1 VGDDNSMR
9 RTVQAALD
17 NGVRIGAHPSYPDR
31 TGFGRRPMEM
41 GADELRRSLQAQVD
55 ALRSVA
61 RSCGTRVE
69 SVKAHGALYGEVA
82 RGGDACAALLDVVAS
97 VCDPGT
103 TLVLPAGAPA
113 RVAAGR
119 VGVPVLDEGFCD
131 RAYGPDA
138 ALVGRQH
145 DGAVYDDPA
154 LAAAQALA
162 LATEGTVV
170 AVDGTVLPVHVDTL
184 CLHGDSPNALAM
196 ARAVRAALTGA
207 GITIAA
213 PPRP

>member
-1 VGDDNSMR
+1 MIAGEIDGISAPEFTEDMQELTR
-9 RTVQAALD
+9 ARIAPDLVQ
-17 NGVRIGAHPSYPDR
+17 V
-31 TGFGRRPMEM
+31 
-41 GADELRRSLQAQVD
+41 
-55 ALRSVA
+55 VA
-61 RSCGTRVE
+61 
-69 SVKAHGALYGEVA
+69 K
-82 RGGDACAALLDVVAS
+82 AALLDVVAS